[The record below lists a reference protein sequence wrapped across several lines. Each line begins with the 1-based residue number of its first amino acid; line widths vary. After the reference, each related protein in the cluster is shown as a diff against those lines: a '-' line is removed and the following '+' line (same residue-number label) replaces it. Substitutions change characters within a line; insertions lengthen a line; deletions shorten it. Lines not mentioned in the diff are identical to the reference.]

1 MMKYPLSSICYHQIV
16 EGGAMPMTDF
26 FVNSITLFQKSYVL
40 SHIYVLTETSWVW
53 SSLRDWAQEPPNHE
67 ISQVPEEAV
76 SPHASQ
82 PSRAIL
88 CPPGASVFH
97 SEFQLPLGGV
107 AAFLVVQ
114 ISQSPT
120 YQYAIKLCLYY
131 SVSKREI
138 CHGGFK
144 LRSQC
149 FQFLIGGGGGGGV
162 GSWGRHT
169 KVKLKETTVGV
180 RAGQQGGDAPA

>member
-1 MMKYPLSSICYHQIV
+1 MMKYPLSSICYHQI
-16 EGGAMPMTDF
+16 EGGAMPITDF
-26 FVNSITLFQKSYVL
+26 FVNSITLFQKSDVL
-40 SHIYVLTETSWVW
+40 RHIYVLTETSWVW
-53 SSLRDWAQEPPNHE
+53 SSPRDWAQEPPNHE

-88 CPPGASVFH
+88 CPPGANVFP

-107 AAFLVVQ
+107 AAFLGVQ

-144 LRSQC
+144 LRITVFPVSNR
-149 FQFLIGGGGGGGV
+149 GWGV
-162 GSWGRHT
+162 GWG
-169 KVKLKETTVGV
+169 VG
-180 RAGQQGGDAPA
+180 ADTQK